1 MSSVETLTEF
11 LGWCTILN
19 LGMLAFAG
27 VSVMVMRG
35 TMTRIHARMFGVS
48 EGDLPRI
55 YFQYMA
61 QYKTAVFVLNLVP
74 YIALK
79 MLD

>member
-1 MSSVETLTEF
+1 
-11 LGWCTILN
+11 
-19 LGMLAFAG
+19 
-27 VSVMVMRG
+27 
-35 TMTRIHARMFGVS
+35 MTRIHARMFGVS

-74 YIALK
+74 YVALK